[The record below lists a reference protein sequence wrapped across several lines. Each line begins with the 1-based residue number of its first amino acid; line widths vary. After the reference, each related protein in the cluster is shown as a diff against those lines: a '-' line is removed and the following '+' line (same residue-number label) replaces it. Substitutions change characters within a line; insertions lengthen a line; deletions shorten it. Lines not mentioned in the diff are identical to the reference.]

1 MAKTHII
8 VTNGAVVLPA
18 GYALDS
24 QSMRIHESQA
34 TEDVSSYGGTAYNI
48 FLGTGSTKQD
58 ISVTGFPY
66 KGVTASNPGFGSM
79 NGTAGALGGSAVFT
93 IDTGCTLTGGYLC
106 NDLSMD
112 HSRLVAGAKTTLA
125 LQPSSEIVPVWATS

>member
-8 VTNGAVVLPA
+8 VISGAVVLPT
-18 GYALDS
+18 GFALDS

-34 TEDVSSYGGTAYNI
+34 SEDISWYGGTAYNV
-48 FLGTGSTKQD
+48 FLGTGSTRQD
-58 ISVTGFPY
+58 VSITGFPY

-79 NGTAGALGGSAVFT
+79 NGTAGALGGSATLT
-93 IDTGCTLTGGYLC
+93 IDTGCTLTGNYLC
-106 NDLSMD
+106 DDLAMD

-125 LQPSSEIVPVWATS
+125 LKPAGEIVPVWATS

>member
-8 VTNGAVVLPA
+8 VIDGAVVLPT

-34 TEDVSSYGGTAYNI
+34 TEDISWYGGTAYNVN
-48 FLGTGSTKQD
+48 LGTGSTRQD
-58 ISVTGFPY
+58 IQITGFPY

-79 NGTAGALGGSAVFT
+79 NGTAGALGSSATFT
-93 IDTGCTLTGGYLC
+93 IDTGCTLTGNYIA

-112 HSRLVAGAKTTLA
+112 HSRLVAGAKTSLS
-125 LQPSSEIVPVWATS
+125 LMPSGDITAAWATS